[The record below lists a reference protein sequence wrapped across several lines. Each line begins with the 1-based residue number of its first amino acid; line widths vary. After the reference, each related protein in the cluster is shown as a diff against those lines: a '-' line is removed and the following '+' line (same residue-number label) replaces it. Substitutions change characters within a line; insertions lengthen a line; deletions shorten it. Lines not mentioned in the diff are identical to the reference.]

1 MVEKIKI
8 TFDDDTNFSYTNEE
22 IQAFDI
28 KKLPD
33 GRYHILENGVSRL
46 IEVVEEDFANK
57 RLILRMQGKTFPIHI
72 SDQYDELISIVA
84 KSQSGGNKDLNIK
97 APMPGI
103 VVKIMVE
110 KDAVVEKGD
119 TLLIIEAMKM
129 ENAIKSPIAGSVK
142 EINVLSG
149 QKIEK
154 GQVLCH
160 LV

>member
-1 MVEKIKI
+1 
-8 TFDDDTNFSYTNEE
+8 
-22 IQAFDI
+22 
-28 KKLPD
+28 
-33 GRYHILENGVSRL
+33 
-46 IEVVEEDFANK
+46 
-57 RLILRMQGKTFPIHI
+57 
-72 SDQYDELISIVA
+72 
-84 KSQSGGNKDLNIK
+84 
-97 APMPGI
+97 
-103 VVKIMVE
+103 MVE